1 MRPLPPQR
9 YNIHIHTL
17 VQSNPI
23 QSSPNQLTPPSPPSI
38 TLARSTRTVRRHTVS
53 PIRITLP
60 NNHTPILRLDQILV
74 LHRLARG
81 QTNADKPQRIAASVL
96 GGAES
101 HSLCSVPVS
110 ECRDA
115 ADDVDRLAEVG
126 RAAFVEGHGCEGR
139 GRARAGAGG

>member
-23 QSSPNQLTPPSPPSI
+23 QSNPNQLTPPSPPSI

-101 HSLCSVPVS
+101 HSLCSVPAP

-139 GRARAGAGG
+139 GRARTGAGG